1 MDSFFH
7 SITTLRHS
15 SSKIIHYVLRV
26 STMASYIFITHR
38 KTKFNNLA
46 LNPQVSL
53 KKLTV
58 PQLGRWNRLV
68 VCCMRRVDI
77 WARVRLS
84 CSPRLTAS
92 IITNTSIT
100 YASVTHSTFA
110 YILASASV
118 TDCSVPRSGWAIAC
132 STGSLRWK
140 LCSKTCL
147 DAVWETRIDREIRSE
162 LRLVLKQ
169 MWFRKWFWSLK
180 FIKISSMKDYANS
193 RLKLKR
199 TLIWAFCLH
208 KFGDI

>member
-58 PQLGRWNRLV
+58 PQLQTALKSTGCVLHAPSWHLSKSTTQLQSQTHRLHHHQYQHHLRQ
-68 VCCMRRVDI
+68 CHPQHL
-77 WARVRLS
+77 RLH
-84 CSPRLTAS
+84 PRLCQC
-92 IITNTSIT
+92 
-100 YASVTHSTFA
+100 HR
-110 YILASASV
+110 LQ
-118 TDCSVPRSGWAIAC
+118 R